1 MDIATHNGV
10 CHINVTPG
18 HSDGASHS
26 SNLRMED
33 MTTANESLLDTA
45 KQAFAPFADA
55 FKSIQNKIDVPEAA
69 RDFVKRVAGDAT
81 VRANDIHAGAEKL
94 TAAIETAVSE
104 QVNETAK
111 ISRTIQQ
118 AMLDDAQAFFA
129 GVEKLAAAKS
139 FGEAF
144 QIQTEMVRARADV
157 AASRARATADYLGER
172 FATGAKTAQE
182 NLSKVVSLNTKAA

>member
-1 MDIATHNGV
+1 
-10 CHINVTPG
+10 
-18 HSDGASHS
+18 
-26 SNLRMED
+26 
-33 MTTANESLLDTA
+33 MTTVNESLLDTA

-139 FGEAF
+139 LSEAF
-144 QIQTEMVRARADV
+144 QIQTEMVRARTDV